1 MQGRGPPVGLPGNE
15 TRRQDD
21 TEKGHTVKVIGFSA
35 GSVGRECNV
44 DRMVKAILDK
54 SGHDVEFVKLTDLA
68 FSGCK
73 GCVQLCA
80 RPQVCK
86 LEDDAQPY
94 YEKVKEADAV
104 VIGTPVYMGTM
115 ASTASAFI
123 ERFFGYRHVNIPIA
137 GKPFV
142 SVVGG
147 AMSIDSAVEELHRL
161 LGVFEVDVID
171 TIKYRSSVPPC
182 FKCGRHKECEI
193 GGLYMML
200 GDAAKELTISKEMFT
215 KWEADS
221 ATVAA
226 IDAAA
231 EKLKK
236 ISPFGL

>member
-1 MQGRGPPVGLPGNE
+1 M
-15 TRRQDD
+15 
-21 TEKGHTVKVIGFSA
+21 KVIGFSA
-35 GSVGRECNV
+35 GSVGREGNI
-44 DRMVKAILDK
+44 DRMVKAILEK
-54 SGHDVEFVKLTDLA
+54 SGHEFEFVKLTDLS

-94 YEKVKEADAV
+94 YQKVKDADAV
-104 VIGTPVYMGTM
+104 VIGTPVYFDTIT
-115 ASTASAFI
+115 STIWAFI
-123 ERFFGYRHVNIPIA
+123 ERFFGYRHVDIPIE

-142 SVVGG
+142 TVVGG
-147 AMSIDSAVEELHRL
+147 GMVIDPAVEQLHKVL
-161 LGVFEVDVID
+161 SAFKVNVVD
-171 TIKYRSSVPPC
+171 TIKFQSKVPPC

-200 GDAAKELTISKEMFT
+200 GDAAKELTITKEMFSR
-215 KWEADS
+215 WEDDS
-221 ATVAA
+221 AAAAA

-236 ISPFGL
+236 I